1 MTWMHILHFDVL
13 NLAVWPSR
21 FSAMNSTPADSR
33 TARTDAN
40 QAHALCNRSFQISQR
55 PSCGTPTWPARS
67 ACDQPIRW
75 RPAFGGQ
82 DYRAASWG
90 HLAWTTFASPET
102 ISLNPSRE
110 FPMASADIGRM
121 TMSPWR
127 SRMKSSRDI
136 LSRSPMAAS
145 RRLWPDFRADLPR
158 TQRDGSGRS
167 VAREGALG
175 RYRTEPKQP
184 RRAGD
189 GRPRA
194 RTGANWISRSPV
206 LY

>member
-1 MTWMHILHFDVL
+1 MRIKHTRYATLISNF
-13 NLAVWPSR
+13 A
-21 FSAMNSTPADSR
+21 
-33 TARTDAN
+33 TALLR
-40 QAHALCNRSFQISQR
+40 
-55 PSCGTPTWPARS
+55 TPTWPARS

-145 RRLWPDFRADLPR
+145 RGLWPDFRADLPR

-167 VAREGALG
+167 VARAKWRWPGHTIGLDTATRMLM
-175 RYRTEPKQP
+175 
-184 RRAGD
+184 
-189 GRPRA
+189 A
-194 RTGANWISRSPV
+194 RDLPPPSEN
-206 LY
+206 